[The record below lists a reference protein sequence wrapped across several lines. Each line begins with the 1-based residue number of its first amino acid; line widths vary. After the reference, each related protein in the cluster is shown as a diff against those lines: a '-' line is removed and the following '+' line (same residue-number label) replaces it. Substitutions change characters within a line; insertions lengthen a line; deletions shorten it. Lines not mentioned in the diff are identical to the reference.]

1 MKKIFLS
8 LFISFTLGNT
18 GICQTDVYHPFPDS
32 AMWRV
37 DYVVHNPFQNYYF
50 YDYFFHYYI
59 SGDTI
64 INAKEYKKLYRSFF
78 YVTHIS
84 VQPPWQ
90 VPQSEA
96 PCYFGALRDDSIA
109 DKAFFVYAGTSTDS
123 LLFDYHLMSGDTVRG
138 IPGQTYYGYKTVHS
152 VDSVLIDGS
161 YRRRWNLD
169 SVNLYGTFYAYP
181 YIIEG
186 IGSSSGLIDVICDYH
201 VDFTDRYLV
210 CVTNESSVLFESGY
224 VSEMG
229 CEPIVESVPE
239 LSDES
244 NIRAYPNPFSQ
255 SIAIETDVVLNNATL
270 LLYDAY
276 GNMVRS
282 IGHISGNSILLE
294 RNNLSVG
301 LYFCTLT
308 QSWHEVATVT
318 LFIIDQ

>member
-8 LFISFTLGNT
+8 LLIAFTLGNT

-37 DYVVHNPFQNYYF
+37 DYVVHNPFQNNYY

-59 SGDTI
+59 SGDTL

-84 VQPPWQ
+84 VQPPWP

-109 DKAFFVYAGTSTDS
+109 DKAFFVYAGTSIDS
-123 LLFDYHLMSGDTVRG
+123 LLFDYHLMPGDTVRG
-138 IPGQTYYGYKTVHS
+138 IPGQTYYSPKTVHS

-201 VDFTDRYLV
+201 NDFTDRYLV
-210 CVTNESSVLFESGY
+210 CVTTESSLLFESGY

-229 CEPIVESVPE
+229 CEPIVESVPD
-239 LSDES
+239 LSEEAKM
-244 NIRAYPNPFSQ
+244 RAFPNPFSQ
-255 SIAIETDVVLNNATL
+255 STTITTSVFLNNATL
-270 LLYDAY
+270 MLFDAQ
-276 GNMVRS
+276 GNRVEV
-282 IGHISGNSILLE
+282 IGHISGTSVVLE
-294 RNNLSVG
+294 RNNLSDG
-301 LYFCTLT
+301 LYFCVLMQGDNVVSSLTLCIT
-308 QSWHEVATVT
+308 
-318 LFIIDQ
+318 DK